1 MKKTAIIKRNRDFL
15 RMYRRGKQEVGGV
28 LITYCTRNRLGKNR
42 IGITASKKVGGAVQR
57 NRAKRLI
64 RAAYT
69 ALEPTLPQ
77 GYDFIF
83 VARSRTTHC
92 KMQEVCAAMQRQI
105 SGLTAPAEKKP

>member
-1 MKKTAIIKRNRDFL
+1 MKKTAIIKRNRDFM
-15 RMYRRGKQEVGGV
+15 RMYRRAKQEVGGV
-28 LITYCTRNRLGKNR
+28 LITYCTRNRLGHNR

-69 ALEPTLPQ
+69 VLEPTLPQ

-83 VARSRTTHC
+83 VTRSRTTRC
-92 KMQEVCAAMQRQI
+92 KMQEVCGAMQRQI
-105 SGLTAPAEKKP
+105 LTLTARDEKQP